1 MRQRPARSPAR
12 APWRGGNEDPGK
24 GIDSRG
30 AVQVAGEGE
39 ADAGS
44 CVWGR
49 TRGGRRSGRGGWRRW
64 EIEERG
70 GGSSQSSW
78 HDACVERRRTG
89 TRGRDGDRVEGIG
102 VARVMELVGRLGLR
116 GQRWGGPREAQVGCG
131 WPEVQLGLNGL
142 LGTLSPTQKR
152 KKQR

>member
-1 MRQRPARSPAR
+1 MAGRQRGSGQGHRQQRRSA
-12 APWRGGNEDPGK
+12 
-24 GIDSRG
+24 
-30 AVQVAGEGE
+30 
-39 ADAGS
+39 
-44 CVWGR
+44 
-49 TRGGRRSGRGGWRRW
+49 GRRGRRGRRGLLRVGSNERRK
-64 EIEERG
+64 EIGKRRLAVLG
-70 GGSSQSSW
+70 DRRKRRGSSQSSW
-78 HDACVERRRTG
+78 HNACVVRRRTG